1 MARTRFLGS
10 SDPNAV
16 ILREVI
22 PNNPTL
28 ITTPF
33 RDRITRRLEDIIP
46 LVFEGD
52 TETLEI
58 IEKNSKLFIDRGWR
72 LGSPLHSGDRALAF
86 FRDNPEV
93 LEPREELRVEVFE
106 AWHLLSRSF
115 SLSNRMTLQVK
126 KHAQM
131 ICDTPCVLFTDRD
144 GGYKI
149 EAVQGTQ
156 EELDSIV
163 RLLN

>member
-22 PNNPTL
+22 PNSPTL

-33 RDRITRRLEDIIP
+33 RDRITRMLEDIFP

-58 IEKNSKLFIDRGWR
+58 IEKNSELFTDQGWR
-72 LGSPLHSGDRALAF
+72 LGNPLHSGDRALTF
-86 FRDNPEV
+86 FRDRREV
-93 LEPREELRVEVFE
+93 FEPREELRVDVFE
-106 AWHLLSRSF
+106 AWHLLSRTF

-126 KHAQM
+126 KHAQK
-131 ICDTPCVLFTDRD
+131 ICDMPCVLFTERD
-144 GGYKI
+144 GTYTL
-149 EAVQGTQ
+149 EAVRGTQ
-156 EELDSIV
+156 NELDSIV